1 MNQRGISGSTLKIL
15 AVISMLIDH
24 TAAIL
29 LEPLHPYY
37 TLCRNLGRLAFPIF
51 CFLLVEGYVHTRDV
65 KKYGLRLFIFAIIS
79 EIPFDLAFSG
89 SIVNMHYQNVFF
101 TLLLGLCVLY
111 FLDRFQEP
119 VLRVLVI
126 ILGMAAATLL
136 HTDYSWKGIAAIVVL
151 YVMRRDRL
159 QQSIIGAVAFSWEP
173 PAMLA
178 FLPIYF
184 YNGKRGI
191 SMKYLFYVFYPAHL
205 LLLVCIKQLLPSEF
219 ITWFAF

>member
-89 SIVNMHYQNVFF
+89 SIVGMHYQNVFF

-111 FLDRFQEP
+111 FLDRCQEP
-119 VLRVLVI
+119 VLRVLVLI
-126 ILGMAAATLL
+126 FGMAAATLL
-136 HTDYSWKGIAAIVVL
+136 RTDYSWKGIAAIVVL